1 MTARVVPEAA
11 LASLAGQEIGV
22 SDWLLVTQV
31 QNAIVQRSKIV
42 LAGRCTWPWRFI
54 VAKR

>member
-1 MTARVVPEAA
+1 MTARVVPSAA
-11 LASLAGQEIGV
+11 LASLAGQESGV